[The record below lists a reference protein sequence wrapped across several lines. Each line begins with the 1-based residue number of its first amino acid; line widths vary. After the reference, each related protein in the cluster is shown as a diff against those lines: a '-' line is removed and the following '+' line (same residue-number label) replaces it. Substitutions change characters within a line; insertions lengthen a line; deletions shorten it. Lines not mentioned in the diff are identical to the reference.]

1 MDYFRLLK
9 QYDEIISRQFN
20 GAFLKIEFGVDSPT
34 MKIYI
39 MGKKLKMVEEINL
52 NDSIDLGNF
61 VNRMEF
67 LIDKYKR
74 GCIEYANSNIDEVI

>member
-1 MDYFRLLK
+1 MDYFRLLS

-20 GAFLKIEFGVDSPT
+20 GAFLKIEFGIDSST

-39 MGKKLKMVEEINL
+39 IGKKLKMVEEINL

-61 VNRMEF
+61 TNRMEF
-67 LIDKYKR
+67 LIDKYKK
-74 GCIEYANSNIDEVI
+74 GCIEYANSND

>member
-9 QYDEIISRQFN
+9 QYDEIISHQFN
-20 GAFLKIEFGVDSPT
+20 GAFLKIEFGIDSPT
-34 MKIYI
+34 MKIYLI
-39 MGKKLKMVEEINL
+39 GKKLKMVEDIDL

-67 LIDKYKR
+67 LIDKYKK
-74 GCIEYANSNIDEVI
+74 GCIEYANSNINEVI

>member
-9 QYDEIISRQFN
+9 QYDEMINNQFN
-20 GAFLKIEFGVDSPT
+20 GAFLKIEFGLDSPT

-39 MGKKLKMVEEINL
+39 IGKKLKMVEEIDL
-52 NDSIDLGNF
+52 NDSIDLGNL

-67 LIDKYKR
+67 LIDKYKK
-74 GCIEYANSNIDEVI
+74 GCIKYANSDNE